1 MQSRPGSPGAN
12 ARSPSP
18 DQQSTSNYPLQEI
31 GSHYKDEARDS
42 DELSLDLE
50 LGDVPLLPSE
60 RHGMEAPEAQE
71 KLTRD
76 PPFSCTPS
84 GFCAWLRGPKPPHV
98 YHINPWFPRLQAAP
112 ARLIDRKFP
121 RRSSKIALLFGGL
134 IFWIVVFF
142 AWLKASVA
150 GQDIPGYGQPVKLSC
165 HNSLWTNAT
174 NCGLNGDLCRPF
186 EDQSFAFRC
195 PSGCAAAILLE
206 PYVIGDQ
213 ELNYRPL
220 VVGGKPFKIDGRN
233 SGLYRGD
240 SSICAS
246 ALHAGLIDDA
256 TGGCGILHRTGEQE
270 NFHSIEQHGIESIE
284 FLSSFPTSFR
294 LTKDASSPDSDETKS
309 VECSDV
315 RWSLFAFTLIYTTFL
330 SLVVTSAPAFYSMI
344 YFIVWFQVAMASD
357 PPMGSYYDLV
367 SIGLGRF
374 LPGAFVGFV
383 LYYFCVR
390 HTLNNL
396 DAHWDKTVLWLGGCW
411 VGALNTDTFDRI
423 PISRLTPH
431 DIQQQPGAVTALI
444 IIVSSLIAIA
454 FGQAH
459 CFRREGRFFPTI
471 SIYGGLVA
479 IVLILVAVPNMNL
492 RIHHYILS
500 LLFLPGTTLQTR
512 PSLLYSGILIGLFI
526 NGIARWGF
534 DSILQTPGALLDG
547 AKLGTI
553 PPKIYPPSLTDA
565 NNLVF
570 SFPDLESHADGLSVL
585 VNDVMRFQA
594 FRPKDGE
601 HLPDFTW
608 SRTYPN
614 EVEYFRFGLVH
625 TNALGGLWYEDFSTP
640 AVWGNDGNF
649 VFHDP
654 EIPTPEDSE
663 SESE

>member
-1 MQSRPGSPGAN
+1 MQSRPDSAGESV
-12 ARSPSP
+12 RSPSSE
-18 DQQSTSNYPLQEI
+18 STSEYPLQEI
-31 GSHYKDEARDS
+31 GSEYKDEARDS

-60 RHGMEAPEAQE
+60 FHMETRSE
-71 KLTRD
+71 KFERD

-84 GFCAWLRGPKPPHV
+84 GFYAWLRGPTPAHV
-98 YHINPWFPRLQAAP
+98 YHINPWFAHLQAAP

-121 RRSSKIALLFGGL
+121 HRNSKIALLVGGL
-134 IFWIVVFF
+134 VFWIVVFF

-150 GQDIPGYGQPVKLSC
+150 GQDVPGYGQPVKLSC
-165 HNSLWTNAT
+165 HHRLWSNAT
-174 NCGLNGDLCRPF
+174 NCGLNGDACRPF

-206 PYVIGDQ
+206 PYVVGDQ

-220 VVGGKPFKIDGRN
+220 VVGGKPFKVDGHT
-233 SGLYRGD
+233 SGTYRGD

-256 TGGCGILHRTGEQE
+256 RGGCGILHRTGEQK
-270 NFHSIEQHGIESIE
+270 NFHSTMQHGIDSIE
-284 FLSSFPTSFR
+284 FLSSFPISFR
-294 LTKDASSPDSDETKS
+294 LSSEASSPDSTETKPIK
-309 VECSDV
+309 CSDA
-315 RWSLFAFTLIYTTFL
+315 RWSLFAFTLIWTTIL

-357 PPMGSYYDLV
+357 PPSMGSYYDLI
-367 SIGLGRF
+367 SIALGRF

-390 HTLNNL
+390 HTLKNL

-431 DIQQQPGAVTALI
+431 DIQQQPGALTALI
-444 IIVSSLIAIA
+444 ILLGSLIAIA

-471 SIYGGLVA
+471 SIYSILAA

-500 LLFLPGTTLQTR
+500 LLFLPGTTMQTR

-534 DSILQTPGALLDG
+534 DSILQTPAALLDG
-547 AKLGTI
+547 AKLGTV
-553 PPKIYPPSLTDA
+553 PPKIYPPSITDA

-570 SFPDLESHADGLSVL
+570 SFPDLEPHADGLSVL
-585 VNDVMRFQA
+585 VNDVERFQV
-594 FRPKDGE
+594 FRPKDGK

-608 SRTYPN
+608 SRTYPH
-614 EVEYFRFGLVH
+614 ELEYFRFGLVH
-625 TNALGGLWYEDFSTP
+625 TNALGGLWYEDFSPP
-640 AVWGNDGNF
+640 AVWRADGNF
-649 VFHDP
+649 VFPDP
-654 EIPTPEDSE
+654 EILSEDQESKSE
-663 SESE
+663 SD

>member
-1 MQSRPGSPGAN
+1 MQSRPESAGASVQ
-12 ARSPSP
+12 SPSP
-18 DQQSTSNYPLQEI
+18 DITPISEYPLQEI
-31 GSHYKDEARDS
+31 GSQYKDDARDS
-42 DELSLDLE
+42 DELSLDFE
-50 LGDVPLLPSE
+50 IDDVPLLPSE
-60 RHGMEAPEAQE
+60 GRDMEAQSE
-71 KLTRD
+71 KFERD

-84 GFCAWLRGPKPPHV
+84 GFCAWLRGPTPAHI
-98 YHINPWFPRLQAAP
+98 YHINPWFPRLQSAP
-112 ARLIDRKFP
+112 AHLIDEKFP

-142 AWLKASVA
+142 ASLKASVA
-150 GQDIPGYGQPVKLSC
+150 GQDLPGYGQPVKLSC
-165 HNSLWTNAT
+165 HQRLWRNAT

-206 PYVIGDQ
+206 PYVVGDQ

-220 VVGGKPFKIDGRN
+220 VVGGKPSKVDSHN
-233 SGLYRGD
+233 SGTYRGD

-256 TGGCGILHRTGEQE
+256 RGGCGILHRTGEQKD
-270 NFHSIEQHGIESIE
+270 FHSIMQNGIESIE
-284 FLSSFPTSFR
+284 FLSSFPMSFR
-294 LTKDASSPDSDETKS
+294 LGNEASSPDSKETKPIK
-309 VECSDV
+309 CSDA
-315 RWSLFAFTLIYTTFL
+315 RWSLFAFTLIWTTIL

-357 PPMGSYYDLV
+357 PPSIGSYYDLV
-367 SIGLGRF
+367 SIALGRF
-374 LPGAFVGFV
+374 LPGAFVGFA

-431 DIQQQPGAVTALI
+431 DIQQQPGALTALI
-444 IIVSSLIAIA
+444 VLVGSLIAIA

-459 CFRREGRFFPTI
+459 CFRREGRFFPYDKHI
-471 SIYGGLVA
+471 
-479 IVLILVAVPNMNL
+479 
-492 RIHHYILS
+492 R
-500 LLFLPGTTLQTR
+500 
-512 PSLLYSGILIGLFI
+512 LLYSGILIGLFI

-547 AKLGTI
+547 AKLGTV

-570 SFPDLESHADGLSVL
+570 SFPDLEPHADGLSVL
-585 VNDVMRFQA
+585 VNDVERFQV
-594 FRPKDGE
+594 FRPKDGQP
-601 HLPDFTW
+601 LPDFTW

-614 EVEYFRFGLVH
+614 ELEYFRFGLVH
-625 TNALGGLWYEDFSTP
+625 TNALGGLWYEDFSPP
-640 AVWGNDGNF
+640 AVWSADGNF
-649 VFHDP
+649 VFPDP
-654 EIPTPEDSE
+654 EISEDPETE
-663 SESE
+663 TE

>member
-1 MQSRPGSPGAN
+1 MQ
-12 ARSPSP
+12 
-18 DQQSTSNYPLQEI
+18 
-31 GSHYKDEARDS
+31 SHYKDQRDS
-42 DELSLDLE
+42 DELSFDLE
-50 LGDVPLLPSE
+50 LGDVPLLPSDL
-60 RHGMEAPEAQE
+60 HGMDGTEAQE
-71 KLTRD
+71 KFVRD

-98 YHINPWFPRLQAAP
+98 YRINPWFPHLQAAP
-112 ARLIDRKFP
+112 ARLIDRRFP
-121 RRSSKIALLFGGL
+121 QRSSKIALLFGGL
-134 IFWIVVFF
+134 IVWMVVFF
-142 AWLKASVA
+142 AWSKASVA
-150 GQDIPGYGQPVKLSC
+150 GQDVPGYGQPVKLSC
-165 HNSLWTNAT
+165 HHRLWFVSVLTWLSDLVLTASSRNNAT

-206 PYVIGDQ
+206 PYVVG
-213 ELNYRPL
+213 EEEFNYRPL
-220 VVGGKPFKIDGRN
+220 VIGGKPFKLDGRN

-256 TGGCGILHRTGEQE
+256 TGGCGILHRTGEQQ
-270 NFHSIEQHGIESIE
+270 NFHSIVQHGIESIE
-284 FLSSFPTSFR
+284 FLSSFPMSFR
-294 LTKDASSPDSDETKS
+294 LSKDATIPDSNETQP
-309 VECSDV
+309 VECSDA
-315 RWSLFAFTLIYTTFL
+315 RWSLFAFTLIYTTIL
-330 SLVVTSAPAFYSMI
+330 SLVVTSAPAFYCMM
-344 YFIVWFQVAMASD
+344 YFIVWFQVAIASD
-357 PPMGSYYDLV
+357 PPSMGSYYDLV

-374 LPGAFVGFV
+374 LPGAFVGFA

-390 HTLNNL
+390 HTLQNL

-444 IIVSSLIAIA
+444 IIVGSLIVIA

-471 SIYGGLVA
+471 SIYGVLVVV
-479 IVLILVAVPNMNL
+479 VLILVAVPNMNL

-500 LLFLPGTTLQTR
+500 LIFLPGTTLQTR

-565 NNLVF
+565 NSLVF
-570 SFPDLESHADGLSVL
+570 SFPDLEAHADGLSVL

-594 FRPKDGE
+594 FRPKNGQ

-608 SRTYPN
+608 SRTLPN

-625 TNALGGLWYEDFSTP
+625 TNSLGGLWYEDFSTP
-640 AVWGNDGNF
+640 AVWGADGNF
-649 VFHDP
+649 VFPDP
-654 EIPTPEDSE
+654 EIPSPEDPE
-663 SESE
+663 SESK

>member
-1 MQSRPGSPGAN
+1 MQSLPESSGAS

-18 DQQSTSNYPLQEI
+18 DNTPTSEYPLQEF
-31 GSHYKDEARDS
+31 GSRYRDEARDS

-50 LGDVPLLPSE
+50 IGNVPLLPSGS
-60 RHGMEAPEAQE
+60 HGMEDQSE
-71 KLTRD
+71 KFERD

-84 GFCAWLRGPKPPHV
+84 GFCAWLRGPTPAHV

-112 ARLIDRKFP
+112 ARLIDQKFP
-121 RRSSKIALLFGGL
+121 RRSSQIVLLFGGL

-142 AWLKASVA
+142 ASLKASVA
-150 GQDIPGYGQPVKLSC
+150 GPDVPGYGQPVKLSC
-165 HNSLWTNAT
+165 HDRLWSNAT

-186 EDQSFAFRC
+186 KNQSFAFRC

-206 PYVIGDQ
+206 PYVVGDQ
-213 ELNYRPL
+213 EFNYRPL
-220 VVGGKPFKIDGRN
+220 VVGGKPSEVDSRN
-233 SGLYRGD
+233 SGTYRGD
-240 SSICAS
+240 SSICGS
-246 ALHAGLIDDA
+246 ALHAGLIDHA
-256 TGGCGILHRTGEQE
+256 NGGCGILHRTGEQKD
-270 NFHSIEQHGIESIE
+270 FHSIVQHGIESIE
-284 FLSSFPTSFR
+284 FLSSFPMSFQ
-294 LTKDASSPDSDETKS
+294 LSNEASSPDSKKIKLIK
-309 VECSDV
+309 CSDA
-315 RWSLFAFTLIYTTFL
+315 RWSLFAFTLISTTIL
-330 SLVVTSAPAFYSMI
+330 SLFVTSAPAFYSVT

-357 PPMGSYYDLV
+357 PPLVGSYYDLV
-367 SIGLGRF
+367 SLALGRF

-431 DIQQQPGAVTALI
+431 DIQQQPGALTALI
-444 IIVSSLIAIA
+444 IVVGSLIAIA

-471 SIYGGLVA
+471 SIYGVLVA
-479 IVLILVAVPNMNL
+479 GVLILVAVPHMNL

-500 LLFLPGTTLQTR
+500 LLFLPGTTMQTR

-570 SFPDLESHADGLSVL
+570 SFPDLEPHADGLSVL
-585 VNDVMRFQA
+585 VNDVERFQV
-594 FRPKDGE
+594 FRSKDGQP
-601 HLPDFTW
+601 LPDFPW
-608 SRTYPN
+608 SRTHPN
-614 EVEYFRFGLVH
+614 ELEYFRFGLVH
-625 TNALGGLWYEDFSTP
+625 SNPLGGFWYEDFSPP
-640 AVWGNDGNF
+640 AVWGADGNF
-649 VFHDP
+649 VFPDP
-654 EIPTPEDSE
+654 EISEDPE

>member
-1 MQSRPGSPGAN
+1 MQSRPDSAGAS
-12 ARSPSP
+12 ARSPSA
-18 DQQSTSNYPLQEI
+18 DKSSTSKYSLPEI
-31 GSHYKDEARDS
+31 GSQYKDEARDS
-42 DELSLDLE
+42 DELSFDLD

-60 RHGMEAPEAQE
+60 VHDMEAQSENLE
-71 KLTRD
+71 RD
-76 PPFSCTPS
+76 PVFSCTPT
-84 GFCAWLRGPKPPHV
+84 GFCAWLRGPTPAHV
-98 YHINPWFPRLQAAP
+98 YYINPWFPRLQAAP

-121 RRSSKIALLFGGL
+121 HRNSKIALLFGGL

-142 AWLKASVA
+142 ASLKASVA
-150 GQDIPGYGQPVKLSC
+150 GQEVPGYGQPVKLSC
-165 HNSLWTNAT
+165 HHRLWSNST

-206 PYVIGDQ
+206 PYVVGDQ

-220 VVGGKPFKIDGRN
+220 VVGGKPFKVDGHD
-233 SGLYRGD
+233 SGTYRGD

-256 TGGCGILHRTGEQE
+256 RGGCGILHRTGEQK
-270 NFHSIEQHGIESIE
+270 NFRSIMQHGIESIE
-284 FLSSFPTSFR
+284 FLSSFPMSFR
-294 LTKDASSPDSDETKS
+294 LGNEASTPDSSETKS
-309 VECSDV
+309 IKCSDA
-315 RWSLFAFTLIYTTFL
+315 RWSLFAFTLIWTTIL

-357 PPMGSYYDLV
+357 PPSMGSYYDLV
-367 SIGLGRF
+367 SIALGRF

-390 HTLNNL
+390 HTLKNL

-431 DIQQQPGAVTALI
+431 DIQQQPGALTALI
-444 IIVSSLIAIA
+444 IVVGSLVAIA

-471 SIYGGLVA
+471 SIYGVLVA
-479 IVLILVAVPNMNL
+479 VVLILVAVPHMNL
-492 RIHHYILS
+492 RIHHYIIS
-500 LLFLPGTTLQTR
+500 LLFLPGTTMQTR

-547 AKLGTI
+547 AKLGTV
-553 PPKIYPPSLTDA
+553 PPKIYPPSMTDV

-570 SFPDLESHADGLSVL
+570 SFPDLEPHADGLSVL
-585 VNDVMRFQA
+585 VNDVERFQV
-594 FRPKDGE
+594 FRPKDGQP
-601 HLPDFTW
+601 LPDFTW
-608 SRTYPN
+608 SRTYPH
-614 EVEYFRFGLVH
+614 ELEYFRFGLVH
-625 TNALGGLWYEDFSTP
+625 TNALGGLWYEDFSPP
-640 AVWGNDGNF
+640 AVWGADGDF
-649 VFHDP
+649 VFPDP
-654 EIPTPEDSE
+654 EISEDPE

>member
-1 MQSRPGSPGAN
+1 MQSRPEYSGAS
-12 ARSPSP
+12 AQSSSP
-18 DQQSTSNYPLQEI
+18 DTSTEYPLQEI
-31 GSHYKDEARDS
+31 RSQYKDEARDN
-42 DELSLDLE
+42 DEISFDLE
-50 LGDVPLLPSE
+50 VGDVPLLPQEHMDTQSE
-60 RHGMEAPEAQE
+60 KFE
-71 KLTRD
+71 RD

-84 GFCAWLRGPKPPHV
+84 GFCAWLRGPTPPHV
-98 YHINPWFPRLQAAP
+98 YHINPWFPRLQTAP
-112 ARLIDRKFP
+112 ARLIDQKFP
-121 RRSSKIALLFGGL
+121 HRSSKIALLFGGL
-134 IFWIVVFF
+134 FFWIVVFF
-142 AWLKASVA
+142 ASLKASVA
-150 GQDIPGYGQPVKLSC
+150 GQEVPGYGQPVKLSC
-165 HNSLWTNAT
+165 HHRLWSNST

-206 PYVIGDQ
+206 PYVVGDQ

-220 VVGGKPFKIDGRN
+220 VVGGKPFNVDGHD
-233 SGLYRGD
+233 SGTYRGD

-256 TGGCGILHRTGEQE
+256 RGGCGILHRAGEQK
-270 NFHSIEQHGIESIE
+270 NFYSSSQHGIESIE
-284 FLSSFPTSFR
+284 FLSSFPMSFR
-294 LTKDASSPDSDETKS
+294 LSNEASTLDSNETYPIK
-309 VECSDV
+309 CSDA
-315 RWSLFAFTLIYTTFL
+315 RWSLFAFTLIWTTIL

-357 PPMGSYYDLV
+357 PPSMGSYYDLV
-367 SIGLGRF
+367 SIALGRF

-390 HTLNNL
+390 HTLKNL

-444 IIVSSLIAIA
+444 IVVGSLIAIA

-471 SIYGGLVA
+471 SIYGILVA
-479 IVLILVAVPNMNL
+479 VVLILVAVPNMNL

-500 LLFLPGTTLQTR
+500 LLFLPGTTMQTR

-547 AKLGTI
+547 AKLGTV
-553 PPKIYPPSLTDA
+553 PPKIYPPSMTDA

-570 SFPDLESHADGLSVL
+570 SFPDLEPHADGLSVL
-585 VNDVMRFQA
+585 VNDVERFQV
-594 FRPKDGE
+594 FRPKDGQ

-614 EVEYFRFGLVH
+614 ELEYFRFGFVH
-625 TNALGGLWYEDFSTP
+625 TNALGGLWYEDFSPP
-640 AVWGNDGNF
+640 AVWGVDGNF
-649 VFHDP
+649 AFRDP
-654 EIPTPEDSE
+654 EIPEDPE